1 MVQEG
6 CACEIDILHYM
17 VRTVDMKIANLIT
30 ISATLVTGVG
40 EGKPLI
46 GTAVDISFNGEMF
59 VKMET
64 GGLMIKCFKIIEPG
78 FSTG

>member
-6 CACEIDILHYM
+6 CACEIVILHYM
-17 VRTVDMKIANLIT
+17 VRTVDMKIADLIT

-46 GTAVDISFNGEMF
+46 GTAVDISFNGEIF
-59 VKMET
+59 VNTFEA
-64 GGLMIKCFKIIEPG
+64 G
-78 FSTG
+78 FSTGLN